1 MNVISI
7 YFSLL
12 YIIYFSVL
20 YSFIKLNAQ
29 VSSVNRLRLALASL
43 IVFPIST
50 KHDVEVGNIVMLY
63 PALSAY

>member
-50 KHDVEVGNIVMLY
+50 KHDVEVVNIVMLY